1 MKKIL
6 ALAAVCVLFCANAFA
21 TYIVVLKNGTIYK
34 AKSKWTVVNGKAM
47 IALESGQ
54 TLQLDPSLIDEPASD
69 RQTKSGLGDARV
81 IGVETDTAASAPR
94 PQQPSLG
101 AAIRLRRPDAG
112 SPAAPPPAAAPAP
125 IPPGASGS
133 LSQEVMDKF
142 AKAYENVGLFEQ
154 KLNAT
159 GPHSMRADLTAD
171 TEDKVFNAIS
181 ATSFLMVRN
190 AGVSGAQIDQVELFM
205 KTTTGGSAGRFQMT
219 RDDAQMLDSKKIS
232 QQDYFVRKVIY

>member
-6 ALAAVCVLFCANAFA
+6 PLAAVCVLFCANAFA
-21 TYIVVLKNGTIYK
+21 TYIVVLKNGTAYK
-34 AKSKWTVVNGKAM
+34 AKAKWTVVNGKAM

-54 TLQLDPSLIDEPASD
+54 TLQLDPSLIDEAASEK
-69 RQTKSGLGDARV
+69 QTKSGLGDARV
-81 IGVETDTAASAPR
+81 LTVETDTAASAPR
-94 PQQPSLG
+94 QQQPSLG
-101 AAIRLRRPDAG
+101 AAIRLRRPNAG
-112 SPAAPPPAAAPAP
+112 APAAPAAAPAA
-125 IPPGASGS
+125 IPTSVNGN
-133 LSQEVMDKF
+133 LSQEVIDKF

-154 KLNAT
+154 NLKAT
-159 GPHSMRADLTAD
+159 GPHSMRAELTAD

-190 AGVSGAQIDQVELFM
+190 AGVTGAQIDQVELFM

>member
-6 ALAAVCVLFCANAFA
+6 SMAAVCVLLSANAFA

-34 AKSKWTVVNGKAM
+34 AKSKWSVVNGKAM

-54 TLQLDPSLIDEPASD
+54 TLQLDPSLIDEPASEK
-69 RQTKSGLGDARV
+69 QTKSGLGDARV
-81 IGVETDTAASAPR
+81 IAVETDTAASAPR

-101 AAIRLRRPDAG
+101 AAIRLRRPNT
-112 SPAAPPPAAAPAP
+112 APPVAPTPAAAPAP
-125 IPPGASGS
+125 VPISANGN
-133 LSQEVMDKF
+133 LSQEVIDKF

-154 KLNAT
+154 NLKAT

-190 AGVSGAQIDQVELFM
+190 AGVTGAQIDQVELFM